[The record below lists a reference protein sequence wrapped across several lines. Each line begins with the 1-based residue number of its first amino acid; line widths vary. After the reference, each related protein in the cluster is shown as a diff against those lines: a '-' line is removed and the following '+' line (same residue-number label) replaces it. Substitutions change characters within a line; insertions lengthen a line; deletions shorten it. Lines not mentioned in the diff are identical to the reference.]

1 MKVNKKQFLE
11 GIIDK
16 VFNKIIAAVN
26 AEKKKKG
33 QDIINL
39 KDPKSRRIA
48 NKYRKQIA
56 KQTSDLLKVSLKHSR

>member
-1 MKVNKKQFLE
+1 MKVNKKQFVE

-26 AEKKKKG
+26 EEKKKKG

-48 NKYRKQIA
+48 KKYRKQIA

>member
-16 VFNKIIAAVN
+16 VFDKIIAAVN

-39 KDPKSRRIA
+39 KDPKSRKIA
-48 NKYRKQIA
+48 KKYRKKIA
-56 KQTSDLLKVSLKHSR
+56 KQTSDLLKVSSRHSR

>member
-11 GIIDK
+11 GIVDK
-16 VFNKIIAAVN
+16 IFDKIIAAVN

-48 NKYRKQIA
+48 AKYRKQISRHTA
-56 KQTSDLLKVSLKHSR
+56 NMLKKQLKK

>member
-1 MKVNKKQFLE
+1 MKFIYKV
-11 GIIDK
+11 ID
-16 VFNKIIAAVN
+16 KIIAKVKA
-26 AEKKKKG
+26 KKMEKG

-39 KDPKSRRIA
+39 KDPKSRKIA